1 MTWDWTTFGL
11 EIVNF
16 LALIWILKRFLYRP
30 VLATLAERRAGI
42 AHSLAEAR
50 ETEARAVSL
59 KTQFE
64 GRLSDWEQ
72 EKAAARSQFEA
83 AWAAERERQMAALAQ
98 ELAAERERSAAQDA
112 HRQESLKRELVAQA
126 DTLVRRFAAELLSRL
141 AGPELE
147 ARLAELFIEE
157 LGKLPE
163 ARLAPLLAGQN
174 GQNRQT
180 QGIVASAYPLSEV
193 LRRRISSAIAA
204 GLGIDEGQIRY
215 LEDASLLAGVR
226 VSLGAWQLDF
236 SLAGELGAFGESRA
250 TEASLA
256 V

>member
-59 KTQFE
+59 QTQFE

-83 AWAAERERQMAALAQ
+83 ALDAERERQMAALAQ

-147 ARLAELFIEE
+147 AGLAELFIEE

-163 ARLAPLLAGQN
+163 ARLVPLLASQN
-174 GQNRQT
+174 GQI
-180 QGIVASAYPLSEV
+180 QGTVVSAYPLSDEQ
-193 LRRRISSAIAA
+193 RQQISAAIAA
-204 GLGIDEGQIRY
+204 SLGIHEGQVRY
-215 LEDASLLAGVR
+215 VEDASLLAGVR

-236 SLAGELGAFGESRA
+236 SLAGELGAFGESRLA
-250 TEASLA
+250 EEANLA
-256 V
+256 A